1 MYNSKKLKE
10 KKHKARRRS
19 IREGIFATMHFSLG
33 SQYISPFAIAINTS
47 NSLVALLGSI
57 SGLLGPISQ
66 MSSSRL
72 MERYSRKKIVLK
84 AVLLE
89 SFMWLP
95 FIAIAVLYFKGLIL
109 NLLPLLL
116 LLAFAVQIFVA
127 NMAGPAWFSWMGD
140 IVDEDF
146 RGRWFAKRNLILGFI
161 GIILSLIASFF
172 LDYFK
177 KIEIVMVG
185 FIVLFS
191 LAMIGRLI
199 SWKLFKK
206 QYEPKLKLKKGY
218 YFSFWDF
225 VVDAKKTNF
234 GKFALFRTFLSF
246 AQAIAAPLIAVY
258 LLRTLKF
265 NYTTYMIIILAGSVV
280 SLFTLALWG
289 KIADTYGNYKVIL
302 ISSFLIPTIPILW
315 ILSPN
320 PIYLILIPSI
330 IGGIA
335 WTGFNLSAGN
345 FIYDN
350 VSAEKRGLAVSYKN
364 MLIGIGTFLGA
375 GLGAILI
382 KYLTTEIIKPITI
395 IFIISG
401 ILRMLAVLFWIPKI
415 KEVRK
420 TKRLTSAKALRDL
433 ILKQTRPTL
442 IEETH
447 QLMSIKKYIFD
458 KK

>member
-177 KIEIVMVG
+177 KI
-185 FIVLFS
+185 
-191 LAMIGRLI
+191 
-199 SWKLFKK
+199 
-206 QYEPKLKLKKGY
+206 LKKGY